1 MIHFVIRNIFCDE
14 SSLNIKLAKDLLGGQ
29 LSINDIKQI
38 KKDVVNFYTDIEP
51 LSLCDLLETQLQ

>member
-14 SSLNIKLAKDLLGGQ
+14 SSLNIKLAKDLFGGQ

-51 LSLCDLLETQLQ
+51 LSLYVIY